1 MGRGAGVGIDGR
13 ARCTVEGR
21 IMHNVIT
28 FPTRSLRDRAER
40 ERAIR
45 AGLSD
50 EGLSPQVVEVVMA
63 NICDFLDALEL
74 DFTFSLS
81 PIVADAIL
89 GQIQDFQRVLDRH
102 TSGLIGERI
111 RMEVLRVL
119 GVADT

>member
-1 MGRGAGVGIDGR
+1 
-13 ARCTVEGR
+13 
-21 IMHNVIT
+21 MHNVIT